1 MAHRVP
7 DWTFLTNHAHV
18 LFCLAQDPGIRLRD
32 VADRVGITERAVQRI
47 VTELENASYITRQRN
62 GRRNS
67 YVVHHYH
74 ALRHPIES
82 HRSVADLLALIVP
95 HPLLRTAPLPPAA
108 AATAAAIA
116 AASATAEPGPSE
128 PK

>member
-18 LFCLAQDPGIRLRD
+18 LFCLAQDSEIRLRD

-47 VTELENASYITRQRN
+47 VTELETGTYITRQRN

-67 YVVHHYH
+67 YIVHKQLF
-74 ALRHPIES
+74 LRHPIEG
-82 HRSVADLLALIVP
+82 HCRVADLLSLILSGDAR
-95 HPLLRTAPLPPAA
+95 HPELPAPAEAPAP
-108 AATAAAIA
+108 
-116 AASATAEPGPSE
+116 AEKPAGV
-128 PK
+128 